1 MRAVRNTEHGITVVD
16 VDEPEAADG
25 IRVRVDAAGICG
37 SDLALTRLG
46 PMPVT
51 LGHENAGTLDD
62 GTPVAVDPSAPCGAC
77 DQCRAGRSHLCR
89 TGSSRALGVAR
100 DGGMAE
106 WVSIPADGVVRLPAG
121 VEPRDACLVE
131 PLAVAVHGLRLA
143 DVGGGARVAVVGA
156 GSIGLLAVAAARATG
171 CDVGLV
177 ARHAR
182 QRQAGEALGATPAEG
197 EYDVLVD
204 AAGTEGALAS
214 VAQLC
219 RPGATVVELCTHW
232 GLVPVPGIPALMKE
246 LRFVWSYTYGDHAGG
261 RDIDTAAALLA
272 RDPSI
277 ARAVIT
283 HRFPIEDAPEAFRV
297 AADRASGAIK
307 VVLEPNG

>member
-16 VDEPEAADG
+16 VDGPSG
-25 IRVRVDAAGICG
+25 GGVRVRVDAAGICG

-51 LGHENAGTLDD
+51 LGHENAGTLPD
-62 GTPVAVDPSAPCGAC
+62 GTAVAVDPSAPCGAC
-77 DQCRAGRSHLCR
+77 DQCHAGRGHLCR

-106 WVSIPADGVVRLPAG
+106 WLEVSPRGVVALPAG
-121 VEPRDACLVE
+121 VSTGDACLVE

-143 DVGGGARVAVVGA
+143 DVDGGTRVAVVGA
-156 GSIGLLAVAAARATG
+156 GSIGLLAAAAARATG
-171 CDVGLV
+171 CEVGLV
-177 ARHAR
+177 ARHER
-182 QRQAGEALGATPAEG
+182 QRQAGEALDATPAEG
-197 EYDVLVD
+197 EYDVVVD
-204 AAGTEGALAS
+204 AAGTEDALAS
-214 VAQLC
+214 VARLC

-261 RDIDTAAALLA
+261 RDVEAAAALLA
-272 RDPSI
+272 REPSI
-277 ARAVIT
+277 APTIIT
-283 HRFPIEDAPEAFRV
+283 HRFPLEDAREAFRV

-307 VVLEPNG
+307 VVLEPNS